1 MYIMESEAAISQMKG
16 VSSMK
21 VTKEF
26 RTAQRLFVSGKITES
41 IHAFTKAIR
50 SGDRSEIAFLSRGAA
65 YLKNHEPDKAI
76 NDFSRVVK
84 MNDKNLRA
92 HYYRGIAYLT
102 IDDYKDAIADFN
114 KTLELKPDY
123 IPAFFARG
131 TAYAQM
137 GRDDEATKNIKTA
150 LMLSDADIYE
160 LQETIGLWRTQF
172 DRTISLMTGEKRP
185 FAMALSEKE
194 IRTLRTWLE
203 EGSRNETY
211 H

>member
-1 MYIMESEAAISQMKG
+1 MTLAFSEWQKCEKKG
-16 VSSMK
+16 VSKMK
-21 VTKEF
+21 ASKDF
-26 RTAQRLFVSGKITES
+26 KIAQRLFVSGKITES
-41 IHAFTKAIR
+41 IQAFTKAIN
-50 SGDRSEIAFLSRGAA
+50 SGDKSEIAFLSRGVA
-65 YLKNHEPDKAI
+65 YLKNHNADKAI
-76 NDFSRVVK
+76 HDFGKVVK

-102 IDDYKDAIADFN
+102 IDDFKDAIAEFS

-123 IPAFFARG
+123 TPAFFARG

-137 GRDDEATKNIKTA
+137 GRDDEATKNIKSA

-172 DRTISLMTGEKRP
+172 DRTISLMAGEKRP
-185 FAMALSEKE
+185 LKMELSEKE
-194 IRTLRTWLE
+194 AHTLRKWLE
-203 EGSRNETY
+203 EGHKKERY